1 MVGSQAYLII
11 SLGIQVD
18 AMLDLELFRFLE
30 PPLDDA
36 REREQTASASGSRNV
51 RTGHERE
58 NDRSVTRASLQKV
71 DLRRR
76 VLIEWNYA

>member
-36 REREQTASASGSRNV
+36 RERADRKREWQS
-51 RTGHERE
+51 ERQ
-58 NDRSVTRASLQKV
+58 DRP
-71 DLRRR
+71 
-76 VLIEWNYA
+76 

>member
-51 RTGHERE
+51 RTGH
-58 NDRSVTRASLQKV
+58 DRSVTRASLQKV